1 VTPLTGVTPNGL
13 LLKPVQFLLRR
24 LDRLGIRAR
33 AGGQPVF
40 IIQRMQYATR
50 KFVGIVWLLC
60 AGLVAYAMLTLPP
73 APDTEK
79 AAVLLMCTLAIIAEV
94 LTFLLPNS
102 AYGSIGFIAYL
113 AAVLISPSS
122 TTIIAATAL
131 KGLFEV
137 VQKRDLIKKSFNI
150 AQFAVTITLAV
161 LSYVALGGLPM
172 LSLTDRS
179 LLAST
184 QSVGL
189 AAVAAFAASMLVN
202 NALVVGVLSCNS
214 HKPVW
219 QVFRETRLPTLGVDL
234 LAGPIIFIFAWVYTA
249 FGSIAAIAAWVPVLG
264 FRQLNKTNLEL
275 EQMNEEL
282 LQLMVKSI
290 EARDPYTSGHSRRV
304 QEYATIIARG
314 ARLSERDIARISQ
327 AALLHDVGKINDK
340 YHPILTKPDRLSSEE
355 WAIMKEHPA
364 DGANL
369 VGTMTRLRHLLPAIR
384 HHHENWD
391 GTGYPDRI
399 AGELIPLDARVIALA
414 DTIDA
419 MSSARPY
426 RPGLTPDQ
434 VRAEI
439 VRCRGKQFDPSLADR
454 VLSSGVWN
462 RLFPEAEATEGEL
475 GGLRLVKAERRAV

>member
-1 VTPLTGVTPNGL
+1 MFEGWGAACLATVRSMMNATTRFVTAVWLISAALVGYSIISLP
-13 LLKPVQFLLRR
+13 
-24 LDRLGIRAR
+24 RATDGETI
-33 AGGQPVF
+33 A
-40 IIQRMQYATR
+40 IL
-50 KFVGIVWLLC
+50 LLC
-60 AGLVAYAMLTLPP
+60 ALALV
-73 APDTEK
+73 
-79 AAVLLMCTLAIIAEV
+79 AEV
-94 LTFLLPNS
+94 LTFLLPN
-102 AYGSIGFIAYL
+102 AAQGSIGFIAYL

-122 TTIIAATAL
+122 TTIVAATTL

-137 VQKRDLIKKSFNI
+137 VQKRSLLKKSFNI
-150 AQFAVTITLAV
+150 AQFAITISLAV
-161 LSYVALGGLPM
+161 LAYTLLGG
-172 LSLTDRS
+172 SS
-179 LLAST
+179 LLTLRNESLLVAT
-184 QSVGL
+184 QAVGM
-189 AAVAAFAASMLVN
+189 AAVAAFTVSMLTN
-202 NALVVGVLSCNS
+202 NALVVGVISVSSN
-214 HKPVW
+214 KPLW
-219 QVFRETRLPTLGVDL
+219 QVFRETKLPTLGVDL

-249 FGSIAAIAAWVPVLG
+249 FGSFAAIALWVPVLG

-304 QEYATIIARG
+304 QDYAVTIARG
-314 ARLSERDIARISQ
+314 AKLAERDVERISQ
-327 AALLHDVGKINDK
+327 AALLHDVGKINEK
-340 YHPILTKPDRLSSEE
+340 YHPILTKPDRLTADE

-426 RPGLTPDQ
+426 RPGLTPEQ

-439 VRCRGKQFDPSLADR
+439 VRCRGKQFDPDLADR
-454 VLSSGVWN
+454 VLSSDVWT
-462 RLFPEAEATEGEL
+462 RLFPEAQVEPANTA
-475 GGLRLVKAERRAV
+475 LRLVRADRVAI